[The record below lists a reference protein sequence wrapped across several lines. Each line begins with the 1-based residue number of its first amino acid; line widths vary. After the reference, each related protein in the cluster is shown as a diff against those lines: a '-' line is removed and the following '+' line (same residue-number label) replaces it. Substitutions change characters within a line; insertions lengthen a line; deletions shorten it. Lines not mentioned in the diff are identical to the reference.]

1 MPWKMEKSKPVG
13 FSCIKAL
20 LLLPL
25 FKLCLGDKDVSVLVY
40 SLGSRA
46 RVTGGKRKSGPNT
59 SYWVLQ
65 QGAQSWAAQGPRQ
78 DLSMSCPKNAEG
90 KLPTT
95 QPPAGTPHLPCSLQA
110 PSAGDGI
117 FPADA
122 DIADDSVC
130 VPHEQA
136 AGVTSL
142 SPFLLHLCPW
152 ICTWEFVALACAMLL
167 AGFVSY
173 PLSERFP

>member
-1 MPWKMEKSKPVG
+1 MTRTFQCS
-13 FSCIKAL
+13 FTA
-20 LLLPL
+20 
-25 FKLCLGDKDVSVLVY
+25 
-40 SLGSRA
+40 RA
-46 RVTGGKRKSGPNT
+46 PEQESQEGKENQGPTHLTG
-59 SYWVLQ
+59 VLQ

-78 DLSMSCPKNAEG
+78 DLSMSCPKISEG
-90 KLPTT
+90 KLPTA

-122 DIADDSVC
+122 DIADDFVH

-142 SPFLLHLCPW
+142 SPFLLQLCPW

-167 AGFVSY
+167 AGFESY

>member
-1 MPWKMEKSKPVG
+1 MTRTS
-13 FSCIKAL
+13 
-20 LLLPL
+20 
-25 FKLCLGDKDVSVLVY
+25 LCSFTAWAPEQESQEGKENQGQTHL
-40 SLGSRA
+40 
-46 RVTGGKRKSGPNT
+46 TG
-59 SYWVLQ
+59 VLQ

-78 DLSMSCPKNAEG
+78 DLSMSCPKNSEG

-95 QPPAGTPHLPCSLQA
+95 QPPAGTPHVPCSLQA